1 MKRLYVREAG
11 VNRPVIRDGELCLVP
26 KPGLLAAVWDSVM
39 AIPEF
44 IQRKPGRGMYIIP
57 VLGLPD
63 MEENE
68 AIRDMAA
75 RRHVEVIFGKA
86 DWVQRLVDLASCHS
100 GDLPGIVRHAVSSL
114 VVSGFALVV
123 RASEDFPVDVD
134 RPT

>member
-1 MKRLYVREAG
+1 MKAAPSAPRPRSHIHRGRTVRYEGGETLGSPGLDPVKRPYVREAG

-86 DWVQRLVDLASCHS
+86 D
-100 GDLPGIVRHAVSSL
+100 
-114 VVSGFALVV
+114 
-123 RASEDFPVDVD
+123 
-134 RPT
+134 